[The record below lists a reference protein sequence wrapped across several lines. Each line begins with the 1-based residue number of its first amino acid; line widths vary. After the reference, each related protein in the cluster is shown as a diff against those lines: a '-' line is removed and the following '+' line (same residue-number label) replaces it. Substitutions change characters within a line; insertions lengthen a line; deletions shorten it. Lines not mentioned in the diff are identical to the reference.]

1 MSLDG
6 LVEKVDELVMVENV
20 STKLEDTQVL
30 VEKNTNAPDVDVT
43 QGLVEKDTNATKV
56 DNAKVL
62 ARKNNSHTK
71 EDATQVLVEKD
82 TNADNEMGEVSCG
95 YCKKIGPTKR
105 CSKRHPKCIKK
116 LFCNETCEQMAH
128 KKKED
133 PNAAT
138 KVDAK
143 KAEVKK
149 KKSKGKKENHGHVR
163 ATIAYKDY
171 E

>member
-1 MSLDG
+1 MCLDG

-20 STKLEDTQVL
+20 PIK
-30 VEKNTNAPDVDVT
+30 VDV
-43 QGLVEKDTNATKV
+43 
-56 DNAKVL
+56 
-62 ARKNNSHTK
+62 S
-71 EDATQVLVEKD
+71 QVLVEKD
-82 TNADNEMGEVSCG
+82 TNPTKDDVTQVFGEKDTNVTRVENAKVLARKDTIDTKEDDTKVLVEKDANAPTETGEMSCG
-95 YCKKIGPTKR
+95 YCKKTGPTKR

-133 PNAAT
+133 SNAAP
-138 KVDAK
+138 KPDAK

-149 KKSKGKKENHGHVR
+149 KKSKGKKENHGYVR
-163 ATIAYKDY
+163 ATSAYKDY

>member
-6 LVEKVDELVMVENV
+6 LVKKVDELVMGENV
-20 STKLEDTQVL
+20 SVNRDNTNVLVEKAINVTKGDDTQVI
-30 VEKNTNAPDVDVT
+30 VEKNTNTAKENVT
-43 QGLVEKDTNATKV
+43 K
-56 DNAKVL
+56 
-62 ARKNNSHTK
+62 
-71 EDATQVLVEKD
+71 VLVEKD
-82 TNADNEMGEVSCG
+82 TNAAKEDVTQVLVKKDTNATTEAGEVSCG
-95 YCKKIGPTKR
+95 YCKKADPTKR

-133 PNAAT
+133 PNAAP
-138 KVDAK
+138 KQDVK

>member
-1 MSLDG
+1 MLPLR
-6 LVEKVDELVMVENV
+6 LVRCPV
-20 STKLEDTQVL
+20 
-30 VEKNTNAPDVDVT
+30 VT
-43 QGLVEKDTNATKV
+43 
-56 DNAKVL
+56 
-62 ARKNNSHTK
+62 ARRR
-71 EDATQVLVEKD
+71 
-82 TNADNEMGEVSCG
+82 G
-95 YCKKIGPTKR
+95 R

-133 PNAAT
+133 SNAAP
-138 KVDAK
+138 KPDAK

-149 KKSKGKKENHGHVR
+149 KKSKGKKENHGYVR

>member
-1 MSLDG
+1 MCLDG
-6 LVEKVDELVMVENV
+6 LVEKVDELVMVENG
-20 STKLEDTQVL
+20 STKWEDTQVL
-30 VEKNTNAPDVDVT
+30 VEKDSNATRVDVT
-43 QGLVEKDTNATKV
+43 KDLVEKDTNATKV
-56 DNAKVL
+56 ENVKVL
-62 ARKNNSHTK
+62 ARKDASDIK
-71 EDATQVLVEKD
+71 EDVAQVLVEKD
-82 TNADNEMGEVSCG
+82 TNADNEIGEVLCG
-95 YCKKIGPTKR
+95 YCRKTGPAKR

-133 PNAAT
+133 PNAAP
-138 KVDAK
+138 KSDAK